1 MRSSFWRLLAISIS
15 IATVTA
21 TPLVRRYDLDGNG
34 VPDYCYDEAGLI
46 RCMLADGS
54 WTTVPRKT
62 DAVTVTKV
70 CDETAPPR
78 PPFRPRFTRPPFCQP
93 LGPPDLPTEPCDQP
107 QVSPQVNAIRFGPY
121 WGVPASETATA
132 DTTPSSETNTRQPE
146 WGVPASEL
154 SSQTSQSYAVIQPVP
169 SSSAPTQAV
178 PTLTPT
184 PTPTPTPSPVAP
196 PPSDNLPTGKLP
208 SPEQWKL
215 DKGSKW
221 SMEYVGDIKFTGGLA
236 GKDVVGDKCRSSKLG
251 DKIIWNCGDIGCNPD
266 VLTCGF
272 SMGPAFYGT
281 GDVMTIDATGV
292 KYVQENDFLKPWQGD
307 QKFGPPYQFWGM
319 DTSNVAPINDT
330 HGVAFAWQIFRGAPN
345 NGHEDRGNAVAV
357 ITLGED
363 KPIATRIGPLLTG
376 PDKIA
381 LGLIAVL
388 RAENY
393 IYIYSDGGP
402 STVMVGRVRA
412 SDDVF
417 DESKYEFLQ
426 FGSTGSWVPGIPSKS
441 SNSFGATSLAKN
453 QKLGCDHYGSAF
465 YNNYLHKYVLMCNIF
480 MDFVKFYTSDTPY
493 GPWSDEYSLASGS
506 SVQGKY
512 GIHAHPDFSPDGSHK
527 SFYFSM
533 GPNTKMNMYKVTL
546 NY

>member
-1 MRSSFWRLLAISIS
+1 MRSSFWSLLALFVS
-15 IATVTA
+15 IATVSA
-21 TPLVRRYDLDGNG
+21 TPLVRRYDLDNNG
-34 VPDYCYDEAGLI
+34 IPDYCYDDAGLTH
-46 RCMLADGS
+46 CMLPDGS
-54 WTTVPRKT
+54 WTALPSKT

-70 CDETAPPR
+70 CEETAPPR
-78 PPFRPRFTRPPFCQP
+78 PPFRPPFIHPPFCQP
-93 LGPPDLPTEPCDQP
+93 FRPPDPPTEHCDPTQA
-107 QVSPQVNAIRFGPY
+107 SPQVNAVKVGPY
-121 WGVPASETATA
+121 WGVPASETSTA
-132 DTTPSSETNTRQPE
+132 AVAAPSSQTDTRQPE
-146 WGVPASEL
+146 WGVPTSEL
-154 SSQTSQSYAVIQPVP
+154 SSQPSQSYVASQPAP
-169 SSSAPTQAV
+169 SSSVTQAA
-178 PTLTPT
+178 PSS
-184 PTPTPTPSPVAP
+184 TPSQVAP
-196 PPSDNLPTGKLP
+196 PSNDNLATGKLP

-221 SMEYVGDIKFTGGLA
+221 TMDYVGDIKFTGGLA
-236 GKDVVGDKCRSSKLG
+236 GKDVVGDKCRTSKLG

-281 GDVMTIDATGV
+281 GDVMTIDTTGV
-292 KYVQENDFLKPWQGD
+292 RYVQENDFLRPWHGD
-307 QKFGPPYQFWGM
+307 QVFSAPYQFWGM
-319 DTSNVAPINDT
+319 DTSNVAAINDT

-357 ITLGED
+357 ITLGEN

-402 STVMVGRVRA
+402 STVMVGRVPA

-417 DESKYEFLQ
+417 DSSKYEFLE
-426 FGSTGSWVPGIPSKS
+426 FGTSGSWVPGIPARGSM
-441 SNSFGATSLAKN
+441 SFGATSLAKN

-465 YNNYLHKYVLMCNIF
+465 YSNYLHKYVLMCNIF
-480 MDFVKFYTSDTPY
+480 MDFVKFYISDTPY
-493 GPWSDEYSLASGS
+493 GPWSDEYSLASGP

-512 GIHAHPDFSPDGSHK
+512 GIHAHPEFSPDGSHK

-533 GPNTKMNMYKVTL
+533 GPNAKMNMYKITL